1 MNNCI
6 ILIIITFPNIILP
19 LLHNIYSYLYFNRAL
34 RERRYNFEV
43 LEVDTNDILDRA
55 LIKAKANRDLGAID
69 APTYHILVDKIHSLK
84 KLKFT

>member
-1 MNNCI
+1 M
-6 ILIIITFPNIILP
+6 
-19 LLHNIYSYLYFNRAL
+19 
-34 RERRYNFEV
+34 

>member
-1 MNNCI
+1 MYNPYYNH
-6 ILIIITFPNIILP
+6 FSQYNYY
-19 LLHNIYSYLYFNRAL
+19 HNYIKYTHIHIFFRAL